1 MKRTLF
7 ALALVA
13 LASNAAAYEFHWP
26 GDQYATNVAEFADGS
41 LALISERD
49 YGPIYLARLAPELLW
64 YRFVTDD
71 SGKITLVPMPGG
83 TMLVLTSTGH
93 VRFYATNGDL
103 ILDRFYPGLWFTNGT
118 VSSDGFISVLGH
130 TELPHRG
137 FIAQLD
143 ESGNLRWIQWSEE
156 PNQAWW
162 SEVLSLPD
170 GGVCAAG
177 QTSDSEELI
186 CRFTSEGERVWE
198 KSFPVEVTFPFNI
211 DLALSNDVLAASGVF
226 TDTAFVAG
234 FDLETGEELWPRV
247 EFPSEEGTPNV
258 LFSIASLGQEFLAV
272 GELIDPYSAGITDA
286 WIVRVSEGGELLESR
301 PVSGPGDRNYT
312 LRDVTARSSG
322 HYTAV
327 GAAYTYVDAW
337 SDVDCLIMQI
347 PGPGETPGTDLLARQ
362 EQKGKKK

>member
-1 MKRTLF
+1 MKRILF
-7 ALALVA
+7 VLALVA
-13 LASNAAAYEFHWP
+13 AVAGNALAYEFHWP

-103 ILDRFYPGLWFTNGT
+103 ILDRFYPDFYFTDGT
-118 VSSDGFISVLGH
+118 VGSDGFISVVGY
-130 TELPHRG
+130 TERPDRA

-143 ESGNLRWIQWSEE
+143 ESGNLRWINWEPIGWSDIL
-156 PNQAWW
+156 A
-162 SEVLSLPD
+162 LAD
-170 GGVCAAG
+170 GGVCATAKTHINE
-177 QTSDSEELI
+177 QLFS
-186 CRFTSEGERVWE
+186 RFTNEGEQVWE
-198 KSFPVEVTFPFNI
+198 KSFQVEGQLQHNV
-211 DLALSNDVLAASGVF
+211 DLALSENGVLAVSGVF
-226 TDTAFVAG
+226 TYTAFVAG
-234 FDLETGEELWPRV
+234 FDIETGEELWPRLD
-247 EFPSEEGTPNV
+247 FPSEQGTPNV

-327 GAAYTYVDAW
+327 GAAYTFTDAW

-347 PGPGETPGTDLLARQ
+347 PGPSQIPGTDLLARQ